1 MLTEL
6 SYRTFDELYD
16 SATSDLKMFDLENM
30 ITRFDLI
37 KVAQRVNS
45 DLGLRITQPKHKI
58 LEVSK
63 GVARLP
69 FDMKVLNY
77 AVILEG
83 RKVTKPTELL
93 RTYTDGLLDGLLQTK
108 MFQISNFTMTLNIV
122 PGANGIPHNLET
134 ENLIV
139 QAFGSDGSLLQF
151 DVEIVDEMNIN
162 IINASPQ
169 TVYNVKVVVIG
180 AKANSAESMQT
191 VTDIVEVAESPHNPY
206 VFRWTDRSFT
216 KYNRFV
222 RMKLERSRSISADSH
237 NLMQGQCFHQGY
249 IKNGF
254 LYTNFDEGEV
264 LVNYQSTM
272 EDEDGRLIVLDHD
285 EINEYYEYAI
295 KERILENLY
304 LAGEDVAQ
312 RYQLIAQKLRL
323 SRNLAKSYVNT
334 PDFNEIKEL
343 VQMNRKAMYYRFF
356 KMFQS

>member
-16 SATSDLKMFDLENM
+16 SATSDLKMYDLENM
-30 ITRFDLI
+30 TTRFDLI
-37 KVAQRVNS
+37 KVAKRINS
-45 DLGLRITQPKHKI
+45 DLGIRITQPKHKI
-58 LEVSK
+58 IEVSK

-69 FDMKVLNY
+69 FDMKVLNH

-108 MFQISNFTMTLNIV
+108 LFQISNFTMTLDIV

-151 DVEIVDEMNIN
+151 DVEIVNEMSIN
-162 IINASPQ
+162 ILNASPQ
-169 TVYNVKVVVIG
+169 TVRDVKVVVIG
-180 AKANSAESMQT
+180 AKASSSESMQT
-191 VTDIVEVAESPHNPY
+191 ITDVVEIADSPHNPY
-206 VFRWTDRSFT
+206 VIRWTDHSFT

-222 RMKLERSRSISADSH
+222 RMVLEKSKSISPDSH
-237 NLMQGQCFHQGY
+237 NYFQGQCFNRGY

-254 LYTNFDEGEV
+254 LHTNFDEGEV
-264 LVNYQSTM
+264 LVSYQSTM
-272 EDEDGRLIVLDHD
+272 EDEEGRLIVLDHD

-312 RYQLIAQKLRL
+312 RLQLIQGKLTL
-323 SRNLAKSYVNT
+323 NRNLAKSYVNT
-334 PDFNEIKEL
+334 PDFNEIKKVIE
-343 VQMNRKAMYYRFF
+343 MNRKAMHRRFYSS
-356 KMFQS
+356 FQS

>member
-16 SATSDLKMFDLENM
+16 SASSDLKMFDLENM
-30 ITRFDLI
+30 INRFDLI

-45 DLGLRITQPKHKI
+45 DLGLRITQAKHKI
-58 LEVSK
+58 LEVSHGTAK
-63 GVARLP
+63 LP
-69 FDMKVLNY
+69 FDMKVLNH

-108 MFQISNFTMTLNIV
+108 LFQISNFTMTLDIV
-122 PGANGIPHNLET
+122 QGANMIPHNLET

-139 QAFGSDGSLLQF
+139 QAFGSDGSMLQF
-151 DVEIVDEMNIN
+151 DVEIVGPLSIN
-162 IINASPQ
+162 ILSASP
-169 TVYNVKVVVIG
+169 TTIKSVKVVVIG
-180 AKANSAESMQT
+180 AIASTSGSMQT
-191 VTDIVEVAESPHNPY
+191 VTDIVEIAESPHNPY
-206 VFRWTDRSFT
+206 VIRWTDKSFS

-222 RMKLERSRSISADSH
+222 RMKLERSQSISPDSH
-237 NLMQGQCFHQGY
+237 NFFQGQCFNQGY

-264 LVNYQSTM
+264 LVNYQSNM
-272 EDEDGRLIVLDHD
+272 IDEHNNLLVLDHD

-312 RYQLIAQKLRL
+312 RLQMIQGKLRM
-323 SRNLAKSYVNT
+323 SRNNAKSYVNT
-334 PDFNEIKEL
+334 PDFNEFKKVIE
-343 VQMNRKAMYYRFF
+343 MNRRAMHQRFYSI
-356 KMFQS
+356 FQ